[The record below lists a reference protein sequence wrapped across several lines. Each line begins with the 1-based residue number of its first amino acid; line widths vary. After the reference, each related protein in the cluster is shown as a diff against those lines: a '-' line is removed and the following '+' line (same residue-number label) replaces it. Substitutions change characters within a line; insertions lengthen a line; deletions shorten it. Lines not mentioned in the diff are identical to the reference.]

1 MAGKLGSLNIN
12 LALDSVQFSQGLER
26 AQKSAVKFATTT
38 NSNLNSIEQN
48 VQRLTR
54 SIQGADRLVKI
65 NLFAG
70 IPVKKVLSFADEYT
84 ELGNRIKLVTKDQ
97 TEQAAAMRDI
107 FDISTRTYQSL
118 SATGQ
123 VYTKLANA
131 EEQLGRAQKNTA
143 NLTETVNKTIALS
156 GVSAASAE
164 DGLLQFSQALDKGVL
179 NGQELTSVMTQTPAL
194 AKAIADGLGVP
205 IGALKE
211 MGENGELTAERVI
224 GALEKVKDKIDID
237 YATTVTTVGNALEV
251 LNTKAVKFVGELD
264 KSVGGSDKV
273 AKSILVVANNMD
285 AAVAAGLALV
295 GVWGSIKV
303 SRSIHDYAS
312 QRVAITQEKQL
323 AQAVRERAAAMT
335 ETTSATLR
343 QATVDY
349 QAMKARID
357 NLRVAQQQT
366 IAEREL
372 LATQLQGSN
381 ASARAAGMV
390 QYNAL
395 KEQEKVITQQ
405 LVVAERELTASKL
418 ALRTAYAENAVTQA
432 AANAGLARSSIL
444 MTSYRAVV
452 RGATAELN
460 LMKTAFLSN
469 PIMLGVTVVT
479 TLAAF
484 AGYWLNTAD
493 ATEEATQKAKEYT
506 QSIDTSKEALQQM
519 TAVALNKQVKDLEE
533 SQVAFKKNVE
543 DKKRFEKQIESLNK
557 GWENYGSD
565 SWYQFESEA
574 EQRKKIQDKLIDLTY
589 ELENAQKDL
598 DKST

>member
-123 VYTKLANA
+123 VYTKLASA

-164 DGLLQFSQALDKGVL
+164 AGLLQFSQALDKGVL

-211 MGENGELTAERVI
+211 MGEHGELTAERVI

-251 LNTKAVKFVGELD
+251 LNTKAVKFVGE
-264 KSVGGSDKV
+264 
-273 AKSILVVANNMD
+273 
-285 AAVAAGLALV
+285 
-295 GVWGSIKV
+295 
-303 SRSIHDYAS
+303 
-312 QRVAITQEKQL
+312 
-323 AQAVRERAAAMT
+323 
-335 ETTSATLR
+335 
-343 QATVDY
+343 
-349 QAMKARID
+349 
-357 NLRVAQQQT
+357 
-366 IAEREL
+366 
-372 LATQLQGSN
+372 
-381 ASARAAGMV
+381 
-390 QYNAL
+390 
-395 KEQEKVITQQ
+395 
-405 LVVAERELTASKL
+405 
-418 ALRTAYAENAVTQA
+418 
-432 AANAGLARSSIL
+432 
-444 MTSYRAVV
+444 
-452 RGATAELN
+452 
-460 LMKTAFLSN
+460 FLS
-469 PIMLGVTVVT
+469 V
-479 TLAAF
+479 
-484 AGYWLNTAD
+484 
-493 ATEEATQKAKEYT
+493 
-506 QSIDTSKEALQQM
+506 
-519 TAVALNKQVKDLEE
+519 
-533 SQVAFKKNVE
+533 
-543 DKKRFEKQIESLNK
+543 
-557 GWENYGSD
+557 
-565 SWYQFESEA
+565 
-574 EQRKKIQDKLIDLTY
+574 
-589 ELENAQKDL
+589 
-598 DKST
+598 